1 MTDLRSVEESYSTE
15 LIRKG
20 IHLSSLS
27 IPVVYS
33 FISRPT
39 ALTILIP
46 VTLLFGLSDLAR
58 LYLPAF
64 GELYT
69 KVFGFLL
76 RRHELRGQRRRLTGA
91 TYVLLSATLC
101 IWLFPKVVVITAFA
115 ILIISDTSAALIGRK
130 FGRHRFLGKSLEGST
145 AFFVSGLLVVALA
158 PKIDY
163 LPAEYLIG
171 ILVTAL
177 GAVVEA
183 LSRDVI
189 DDNLSIPIAISL
201 AMWGLYLLLLP
212 AVNVHALDLIPG

>member
-1 MTDLRSVEESYSTE
+1 MTELKSVEVSYSTE

-27 IPVVYS
+27 IPVVYF

-46 VTLLFGLSDLAR
+46 LTLLFGLSDLAR
-58 LYLPAF
+58 LFVPAF
-64 GELYT
+64 GELYR
-69 KVFGFLL
+69 KFFGFLL
-76 RRHELRGQRRRLTGA
+76 RRHELNARRRRLNGA

-101 IWLFPKVVVITAFA
+101 VWFFPKIIVITAFA

-130 FGRHRFLGKSLEGST
+130 FGRHPFLGKSLEGTT

-158 PKIDY
+158 PKIAY

-171 ILVTAL
+171 VLATAL

-183 LSRDVI
+183 LSRDLI

-212 AVNVHALDLIPG
+212 ALNVYALDLIPG

>member
-1 MTDLRSVEESYSTE
+1 MTELKSVEESYSTE

-27 IPVVYS
+27 IPVIYF
-33 FISRPT
+33 FISRPA

-46 VTLLFGLSDLAR
+46 LTLLFGLSDLAR
-58 LYLPAF
+58 LFVPAF
-64 GELYT
+64 GELYR
-69 KVFGFLL
+69 KFFGFLL
-76 RRHELRGQRRRLTGA
+76 RRHELNAGRRRLNGA

-101 IWLFPKVVVITAFA
+101 VWLFPKIIVITAFA

-130 FGRHRFLGKSLEGST
+130 FGRHPFLGKSFEGTT
-145 AFFVSGLLVVALA
+145 AFFMSGLLVVALA
-158 PKIDY
+158 PKIAY

-171 ILVTAL
+171 VLAAAL

-183 LSRDVI
+183 LSGDII

-212 AVNVHALDLIPG
+212 ALNVYALDLIPG

>member
-1 MTDLRSVEESYSTE
+1 MTEFRSVEESYSTE

-20 IHLSSLS
+20 IHLCSLS
-27 IPVVYS
+27 IPVVYF

-39 ALTILIP
+39 ALAILIP
-46 VTLLFGLSDLAR
+46 LTLLFGLSDLAR
-58 LYLPAF
+58 LFVPAF
-64 GELYT
+64 GELYR
-69 KVFGFLL
+69 KFFGFLL
-76 RRHELRGQRRRLTGA
+76 RRHELSARRRRLNGA
-91 TYVLLSATLC
+91 TFVLLSATLC
-101 IWLFPKVVVITAFA
+101 VWLFPKVIVITAFA

-130 FGRHRFLGKSLEGST
+130 FGRHPFFGKSLEGTT

-158 PKIDY
+158 PKIAY

-171 ILVTAL
+171 ILAAAL

-183 LSRDVI
+183 LSGDVI

-212 AVNVHALDLIPG
+212 AVNIYALDLISG